1 MKLDIRPH
9 MHRSYVSSKTILS
22 EYQKGKLIQ
31 LFKRHVLDMRGILGR
46 LYCYYRLQILTLTAI
61 VYDLEWMGIL
71 HLCPLCLILSGIL
84 YRCAFCNLR
93 TYTSIEVGCFEAG
106 DSFIYPE
113 YVDLFSDFNNFLN
126 AVFYY
131 YLSCDD

>member
-46 LYCYYRLQILTLTAI
+46 LAYTATIGYR
-61 VYDLEWMGIL
+61 Y
-71 HLCPLCLILSGIL
+71 S
-84 YRCAFCNLR
+84 R
-93 TYTSIEVGCFEAG
+93 
-106 DSFIYPE
+106 
-113 YVDLFSDFNNFLN
+113 
-126 AVFYY
+126 
-131 YLSCDD
+131 